1 MGNAKYKPNKLFPR
15 IVMNSAPV
23 RAKLHECG
31 YQVKAVADGFDD
43 AKYSIKTRM
52 GKGRAHTFVYT
63 PSARAIESNARNKSL
78 IKAIRA
84 FKKG

>member
-1 MGNAKYKPNKLFPR
+1 MGSTKYTPNKLFPR

-23 RAKLHECG
+23 RAKLHDCG
-31 YQVKAVADGFDD
+31 YQVKAVADGFDE

-52 GKGRAHTFVYT
+52 GKNRAHTFVYT
-63 PSARAIESNARNKSL
+63 PSKKAIDSNAEHKSL

-84 FKKG
+84 FKRG